1 MLANDFMVKKLK
13 NKELHGLLCNK
24 LSKRVD
30 RFGYRAI
37 GVGVDKETNEV
48 IVQLNKETIVR
59 LNSKTALAN
68 LANDDN
74 FMENIFDEFNGL
86 KANKESQK
94 PNSIYYGYGSSY
106 KIIDV
111 LNDKDGDFINC
122 KLFIVKELGVDEC
135 LGFYVPPMIN
145 NNNTTL
151 ADLLEN
157 GEPTIYYEANSA
169 NIRRFLDRGP
179 YNIEWL
185 MRKYLGV
192 GFRSCKVERIRETE
206 FVIKFRYKKW
216 GSMIDREVKMQ
227 FPKYLK
233 DSKNTAVRI
242 TSRVFYE
249 LSKGPLFGN
258 LLGKDPIQLT
268 SISIAI
274 LMWKENN
281 NQ

>member
-1 MLANDFMVKKLK
+1 MLANDFMVKELK

-30 RFGYRAI
+30 RFGYRVI
-37 GVGVDKETNEV
+37 GVGVDKETNGV
-48 IVQLNKETIVR
+48 IVQLDKETIVR

-68 LANDDN
+68 DDN
-74 FMENIFDEFNGL
+74 FMENISDEFNEL
-86 KANKESQK
+86 KANKEPQKPKK

-122 KLFIVKELGVDEC
+122 KLFIVKELGIDEC
-135 LGFYVPPMIN
+135 LGFYAPPIIDN
-145 NNNTTL
+145 DNTTL

-157 GEPTIYYEANSA
+157 GEPATYYEANSA
-169 NIRRFLDRGP
+169 NIRRFLDRGS

-192 GFRSCKVERIRETE
+192 GFRSCKVERIQGME
-206 FVIKFRYKKW
+206 FAIKFRYKKW

-233 DSKNTAVRI
+233 DSKRETVRI

-249 LSKGPLFGN
+249 LSKGSLFGN
-258 LLGKDPIQLT
+258 HIGKDPIQ
-268 SISIAI
+268 AI
-274 LMWKENN
+274 LMRKENN
-281 NQ
+281 NK